1 MKKQFSPIIAAKS
14 GKQWEA
20 QKSNVSFVVG
30 FVFSTAAGK
39 KDIETDGVLSEELL
53 KIAAQITEKFLEEGK
68 GSVITESGRLEGYW
82 DSAGTEEGEKLKTNV
97 RDSLTS
103 KVFLV

>member
-1 MKKQFSPIIAAKS
+1 MHHLCWELMGRMKEQFNPIIAAKS
-14 GKQWEA
+14 EKQWEA

-53 KIAAQITEKFLEEGK
+53 KIAAQITEKVPG
-68 GSVITESGRLEGYW
+68 GRG
-82 DSAGTEEGEKLKTNV
+82 
-97 RDSLTS
+97 R
-103 KVFLV
+103 